1 MVKAFTGQHPPP
13 PSRKKSLNVDVL
25 HTTIFSSNVLLI
37 RVLLVRTQDE
47 NQQLSVDCFCFLFF
61 YGHGRRRVRL
71 PPCKFAPRPAFYSLG
86 SEAHAEAGQ
95 VAVGEGEED
104 HEDHVPGVV
113 REEHGQV
120 VAGLHVTQ
128 HEERHKHQPCRH
140 QSGEPTAVLA
150 RLTPHPPR
158 TKENTRAHPNYF
170 RHFERNS
177 ILD

>member
-1 MVKAFTGQHPPP
+1 MVKAFTGQPPP

-47 NQQLSVDCFCFLFF
+47 NQQLSVDCFCFLFFF